1 MIGYCWA
8 FECSLIRWY
17 WIVCSILVRIDKPR
31 KPEKLKKPIRKVQNC
46 QKKSCQ
52 WTAGET
58 ESVPCS
64 LSRSNW
70 ATPRSKIRP
79 ELRLTM
85 RQGPNGPFL
94 SPRVFRETSSI
105 SSSFMCVCHIVGHSR
120 VTYVQLGRVC
130 VRNGSARVLILISQ
144 FTTVDRD
151 DDPHW
156 DRPKALGREWETKNG
171 EKRQKALW
179 REEEHGQGISMLVLL
194 IWLNTDFWSLLN
206 AEINQCYRSVFIV
219 LTMGVKK
226 A

>member
-85 RQGPNGPFL
+85 RQGPTGPFL
-94 SPRVFRETSSI
+94 SPRVFQETSSI
-105 SSSFMCVCHIVGHSR
+105 SSSFICVRHIVGHSR

-130 VRNGSARVLILISQ
+130 VWNGSASSDSDQSVYYSRSRWWPSL
-144 FTTVDRD
+144 
-151 DDPHW
+151 
-156 DRPKALGREWETKNG
+156 RPAKSP
-171 EKRQKALW
+171 
-179 REEEHGQGISMLVLL
+179 GQGMGNQKWWKTAKGALTRRRA
-194 IWLNTDFWSLLN
+194 WAGNQHAGAPDM
-206 AEINQCYRSVFIV
+206 AEHWFLAIAQCWN
-219 LTMGVKK
+219 
-226 A
+226 